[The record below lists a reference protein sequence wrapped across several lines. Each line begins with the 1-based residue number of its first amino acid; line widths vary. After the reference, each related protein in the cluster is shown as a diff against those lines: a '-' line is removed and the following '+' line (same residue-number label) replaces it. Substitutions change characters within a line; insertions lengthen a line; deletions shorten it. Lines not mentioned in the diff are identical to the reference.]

1 MKFKIGTDIEQIS
14 RIKNAAEKNPLFFNR
29 VFTEN
34 EICYIKSRGD
44 FAYSSATGIFCA
56 KEAFS
61 KALGTGFSGFGLKDV
76 EILHKSDGSP
86 YINPMGR
93 LSYLSSDLFS
103 LSVSHS
109 GEYAT
114 ASVIYSGET
123 AENEKNKYVL
133 SASQM
138 KSADNLTSESVCPS
152 VGLMKN
158 AADALFS
165 VCERLGKRA
174 VILCG
179 KGNNGGDGVCL
190 ASLLKKRGRKVSLI
204 FLSEGKLSPDS
215 EYYFNRLED
224 GIEILTFSDETEDKI
239 RETLKNAD
247 FAVDCLFGTGFSGN
261 LPENAVKLLSFVNC
275 YTVAC
280 DLPSGVNADSG
291 TVASGTKKADETVT
305 FAQAKLCHYL
315 FPSKNFCGKI
325 TVSDI
330 GISEEIILK
339 AGYTARVI
347 NESLVKELVPER
359 PENSNKGTF
368 GTLCV
373 SCGSPEMP
381 GAALLALKGAMA
393 SGVGLCAVSC
403 DDTLKTILLPNIPEA
418 IYKDGVRKE
427 NAVLIGCGI
436 GKNITELEKQI
447 SKNLPT
453 LFDADALNM
462 ISENPDILKKHT
474 APKIMTPHPL
484 EMARLMKTSVD
495 EIEKNRFSFACK
507 AAEKYNATVL
517 LKGRHTV
524 IASLSGEFFISEYGN
539 SGLAKGGSG
548 DVLAG
553 FIAGLLASGFPPVS
567 AAVCGVYAQGKAA
580 DFLKGE
586 KGERGYSPSDIPNI
600 IGKFLP

>member
-1 MKFKIGTDIEQIS
+1 M
-14 RIKNAAEKNPLFFNR
+14 
-29 VFTEN
+29 
-34 EICYIKSRGD
+34 
-44 FAYSSATGIFCA
+44 
-56 KEAFS
+56 
-61 KALGTGFSGFGLKDV
+61 
-76 EILHKSDGSP
+76 
-86 YINPMGR
+86 
-93 LSYLSSDLFS
+93 
-103 LSVSHS
+103 
-109 GEYAT
+109 
-114 ASVIYSGET
+114 
-123 AENEKNKYVL
+123 
-133 SASQM
+133 
-138 KSADNLTSESVCPS
+138 
-152 VGLMKN
+152 
-158 AADALFS
+158 
-165 VCERLGKRA
+165 
-174 VILCG
+174 
-179 KGNNGGDGVCL
+179 
-190 ASLLKKRGRKVSLI
+190 
-204 FLSEGKLSPDS
+204 
-215 EYYFNRLED
+215 
-224 GIEILTFSDETEDKI
+224 TFSAETEDKI

-330 GISEEIILK
+330 GISEEIILR

-347 NESLVKELVPER
+347 NESLVKGLVPER

-393 SGVGLCAVSC
+393 SGAGLCAVSC

-524 IASLSGEFFISEYGN
+524 IASPSGGFFISEYGN

-548 DVLAG
+548 DVLSG

-580 DFLKGE
+580 DFLRGE